1 MGFLYLI
8 VSLIVCIWMG
18 ILSYQLIQ
26 NPEPQSARKFF
37 SFPYFI
43 FS

>member
-26 NPEPQSARKFF
+26 NPEPQSARNPL
-37 SFPYFI
+37 PYNQR
-43 FS
+43 S